1 MFGVIA
7 AQPTHPFQ
15 TLFVLLK
22 TYTRSIQEEHS
33 KQDHDMWVDGI
44 DCDARGFEPHVSEI
58 FYMRGSSIDVKMVKI
73 LLD

>member
-1 MFGVIA
+1 M
-7 AQPTHPFQ
+7 
-15 TLFVLLK
+15 
-22 TYTRSIQEEHS
+22 SIQEEHS